1 MTEYKI
7 GPAIV
12 RIHGEADREKIKSA
26 TERFLKRVEA
36 RKKKK
41 EKGNEQKLAY

>member
-26 TERFLKRVEA
+26 TERFLKQIE
-36 RKKKK
+36 KKKK
-41 EKGNEQKLAY
+41 ENKK